1 MSLALNKILI
11 ADANANSTAAYFT
24 AGSEGL
30 TNAANVVLAAGAY
43 IFTRL
48 SMWRFRSTMRRLDRV
63 LQPFSPTT
71 PVVSSFLMVRTCV
84 LATLATSL

>member
-43 IFTRL
+43 IFYPTVNVAVQVNK
-48 SMWRFRSTMRRLDRV
+48 RRLDRV

-71 PVVSSFLMVRTCV
+71 PVVSSSLMARTCV

>member
-24 AGSEGL
+24 AGSQGL

-43 IFTRL
+43 IVYPTVK
-48 SMWRFRSTMRRLDRV
+48 RSG
-63 LQPFSPTT
+63 
-71 PVVSSFLMVRTCV
+71 SS
-84 LATLATSL
+84 